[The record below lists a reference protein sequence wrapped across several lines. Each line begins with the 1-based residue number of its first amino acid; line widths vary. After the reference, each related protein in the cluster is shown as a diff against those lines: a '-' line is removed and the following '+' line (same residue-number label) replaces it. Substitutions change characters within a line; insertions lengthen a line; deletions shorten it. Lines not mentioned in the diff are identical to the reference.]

1 MKKAPACEIGMWVQ
15 RKVQEKNHGAALTSR
30 LSCFISGVISGCA
43 AAGRRHLLP
52 ESGDSGAGG
61 VRAAAAG
68 RRSQENKDTAQADE
82 EDEEPGVGQGLLVEF
97 SPT

>member
-1 MKKAPACEIGMWVQ
+1 MKRVTWHCP
-15 RKVQEKNHGAALTSR
+15 HLSALLFHFGCNLWLCCCWKTPSASR
-30 LSCFISGVISGCA
+30 IRGL
-43 AAGRRHLLP
+43 
-52 ESGDSGAGG
+52 GAGG

-68 RRSQENKDTAQADE
+68 RRSQENKDAAQADE